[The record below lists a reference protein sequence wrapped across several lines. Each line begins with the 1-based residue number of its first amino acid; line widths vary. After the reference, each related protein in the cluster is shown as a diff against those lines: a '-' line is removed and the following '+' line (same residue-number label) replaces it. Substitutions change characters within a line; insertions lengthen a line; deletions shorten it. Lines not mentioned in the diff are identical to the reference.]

1 MNHDSVVVE
10 GDASGEAE
18 VEPLVEP
25 ANLDDAITV
34 LNALSSAW
42 STFRLYPDPGNQPAF
57 ARAIEMLADI
67 ETLPVSFEV
76 GAGSLSVDGE
86 ELAAN
91 RAGVEQLATRLFVH
105 DVAQLTILD
114 PPLPEELTALF
125 EYLALEEA
133 DASNRGGLEVLTEE
147 IVALHIGARGVLDDE
162 LDPNAEGGD
171 EVEDGAVRTLETEV
185 AILVDQ
191 GATPD
196 SVADHLLQ
204 TAAGDDEAI
213 RDHYVRA
220 FRELHV
226 DAPGGGGSS
235 KADLS
240 EMLVPYWVDDLGP
253 SPAGTL
259 VEVFFRLPEAARV
272 KILASFLEE
281 THDGANRMFLDQ
293 FSGDELSDLA
303 DQLEPAQ
310 SEALMEYARD
320 SAETEEG
327 GTGEILSLLTS
338 ARDIREARQVAA
350 ENVGSQLDDFA
361 AGSALAGLA
370 DEIRLSLKPDAVESH
385 GREVLRG
392 VFASVNRPE
401 RFARLLRIWGGRVV
415 QHLRTRQYGRAID
428 VVEIVRKDPP
438 YDPAFEE
445 SVVAA
450 VAKLVTRPLL
460 NDVVAAMDTDDRDVS
475 IRFLATLGAPAT
487 RRLVEVLADE
497 QDGSKRRPLIDLL
510 TALGRENPKP
520 LLSSLSD
527 PRWYVVRNVATVL
540 GKTGST
546 AAVKPLKRVLHHD
559 DGRVRV
565 EVLRALQPLAPE
577 EAPQLLV
584 EALRDEDERVRHA
597 AVTLIRTSNAEGIDG
612 DLVTAFESG
621 ELDEETMNKLAQ
633 VLAQRGSPEAR
644 EALEAAAGKK
654 LALKGGDRSARNAAR
669 AALKRGGS

>member
-1 MNHDSVVVE
+1 MNDDNSVE
-10 GDASGEAE
+10 GDGALGEAG
-18 VEPLVEP
+18 VEPLVE
-25 ANLDDAITV
+25 AVNLDDAITV

-57 ARAIEMLADI
+57 ARAIEMLADV

-105 DVAQLTILD
+105 DVARLTLLD

-125 EYLALEEA
+125 EYLALEET
-133 DASNRGGLEVLTEE
+133 DARGRGGLGVLTEE
-147 IVALHIGARGVLDDE
+147 MVALDIGVRGVLEDE
-162 LDPNAEGGD
+162 LDPDAEGDD
-171 EVEDGAVRTLETEV
+171 EVDDSGVRMLESEV
-185 AILVDQ
+185 AVLVDQ

-226 DAPGGGGSS
+226 DAFGGAASA

-259 VEVFFRLPEAARV
+259 VEVFFRLPQAAQV

-281 THDGANRMFLDQ
+281 TQDGANRMFLDQ
-293 FSGDELSDLA
+293 FSGDELSELA
-303 DQLEPAQ
+303 RQLEPAQ
-310 SEALMEYARD
+310 SETLIEYARD
-320 SAETEEG
+320 AAETEDDS
-327 GTGEILSLLTS
+327 TDKIFSLLTS
-338 ARDIREARQVAA
+338 ARDIRETRQAAA

-361 AGSALAGLA
+361 AGSGLGGLA
-370 DEIRLSLKPDAVESH
+370 DEIRLSLKPDSIETH

-392 VFASVNRPE
+392 IFASVNRPE

-415 QHLRTRQYGRAID
+415 QHLRQQEYGRAID

-438 YDPAFEE
+438 YDPGFEE
-445 SVVAA
+445 SVVGA
-450 VAKLVTRPLL
+450 VARLVTRPLL
-460 NDVVAAMDTDDRDVS
+460 DGVVAAMDTDDRDVS
-475 IRFLATLGAPAT
+475 IRFLATLGPPAT
-487 RRLVEVLADE
+487 RRLIEVLADE
-497 QDGSKRRPLIDLL
+497 QDGSRRRPLIDLL
-510 TALGRENPKP
+510 TVLGREDPKP

-527 PRWYVVRNVATVL
+527 PRWYVVRNVASVL
-540 GKTGST
+540 GKAGSS

-577 EAPQLLV
+577 DAPQLLV

-597 AVTLIRTSNAEGIDG
+597 AVTLIRASKAEGIDG

-621 ELDEETMNKLAQ
+621 ELDEQTMNKLAQ
-633 VLAQRGSPEAR
+633 VLAQSGSPLAR

-654 LALKGGDRSARNAAR
+654 LALKGGDRTARNAAR
-669 AALKRGGS
+669 AALNRGAS

>member
-1 MNHDSVVVE
+1 MSDEGVVAGGALGGAADE
-10 GDASGEAE
+10 PEAE
-18 VEPLVEP
+18 A

-57 ARAIEMLADI
+57 ARALDMLADV

-76 GAGSLSVDGE
+76 GAGSLSVAGE

-105 DVAQLTILD
+105 DVAWLTILN
-114 PPLPEELTALF
+114 PPLSDELTALF
-125 EYLALEEA
+125 EYMALEEV
-133 DASNRGGLEVLTEE
+133 DARNRGGLAVLTEQMIALE
-147 IVALHIGARGVLDDE
+147 IGVRGVLEDE
-162 LDPNAEGGD
+162 FDPDAEGDD
-171 EVEDGAVRTLETEV
+171 EVEDGAVRMLETEV
-185 AILVDQ
+185 AVLVDE
-191 GATPD
+191 GAGPD

-204 TAAGDDEAI
+204 SAAGDDEAI

-226 DAPGGGGSS
+226 DVAGGAASP

-259 VEVFFRLPEAARV
+259 VEVFFRLPEAAQV
-272 KILASFLEE
+272 KILSSFLEE

-293 FSGDELSDLA
+293 FSGDELSDLGRN
-303 DQLEPAQ
+303 LEPAQ
-310 SEALMEYARD
+310 FEVLMEYARD
-320 SAETEEG
+320 AAETEDG
-327 GTGEILSLLTS
+327 GAGEILSLLTS
-338 ARDIREARQVAA
+338 SRDIREARQAA
-350 ENVGSQLDDFA
+350 AGNIGSQLDDFA
-361 AGSALAGLA
+361 VGKGLAGLA
-370 DEIRLSLKPDAVESH
+370 DEIRVSLKPDSIEAH

-392 VFASVNRPE
+392 IFASVDRPE

-415 QHLRTRQYGRAID
+415 QHLRRREYGRAID

-438 YDPAFEE
+438 YDPDFEE
-445 SVVAA
+445 SVVSA

-460 NDVVAAMDTDDRDVS
+460 NDVVAAMDTEDRDVS
-475 IRFLATLGAPAT
+475 IRFLATLGVPAT

-497 QDGSKRRPLIDLL
+497 QDGSKRRPLIELL
-510 TALGRENPKP
+510 TTLGRENPRP

-527 PRWYVVRNVATVL
+527 PRWYVVRNVAMVL
-540 GKTGST
+540 GKTGSPT
-546 AAVKPLKRVLHHD
+546 AVKSLKRVLHHD

-577 EAPQLLV
+577 EAPQLLA
-584 EALRDEDERVRHA
+584 EALRDEDARVRHA
-597 AVTLIRTSNAEGIDG
+597 AVTLIRASNADGIDD
-612 DLVTAFESG
+612 DLVAAFESG
-621 ELDEETMNKLAQ
+621 ELDEETMNKLAE
-633 VLAQRGSPEAR
+633 VLAQRGSPQAR
-644 EALEAAAGKK
+644 EALKAAAGKK
-654 LALKGGDRSARNAAR
+654 LALKGGDRAARNAAR
-669 AALKRGGS
+669 AALKRGAL